1 MSKPQ
6 LKQTL
11 RVCHVQP
18 QVFNVK
24 NPSAPP
30 FQPLAKSHC
39 VPTSKTHLKLPISEA
54 ELPKFLS
61 KILKRGTIFFFG
73 GGVKHVER
81 GMTSCLTTKKQV
93 VYLQS
98 HPHQKGSGFEILHLC
113 RRLLWQA
120 CETGRW
126 ADSLPC
132 NVWCSQMTAQENLEW
147 YTVDIHLNSC
157 SNLEA
162 SFWIG

>member
-11 RVCHVQP
+11 RGLPC
-18 QVFNVK
+18 
-24 NPSAPP
+24 
-30 FQPLAKSHC
+30 
-39 VPTSKTHLKLPISEA
+39 PTSSLQRKKSLGPAFSTSRQESLCAYKQNTSEIANIWGRASKLFVQDFE
-54 ELPKFLS
+54 KVHDFL
-61 KILKRGTIFFFG
+61 G
-73 GGVKHVER
+73 GDFKHVER
-81 GMTSCLTTKKQV
+81 GMISYQQPKNRLFTVRVIRIKRN
-93 VYLQS
+93 
-98 HPHQKGSGFEILHLC
+98 GFEILHLC

-132 NVWCSQMTAQENLEW
+132 KVWCSQMTAQENLEW
-147 YTVDIHLNSC
+147 YTVDNIHFYSC